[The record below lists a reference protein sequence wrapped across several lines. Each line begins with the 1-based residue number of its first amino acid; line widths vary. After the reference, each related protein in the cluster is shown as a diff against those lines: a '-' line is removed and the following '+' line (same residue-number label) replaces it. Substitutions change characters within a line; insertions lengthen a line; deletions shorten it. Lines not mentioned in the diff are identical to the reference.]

1 MRREHRGQTTRF
13 VHRVP
18 VAALAVMTVALLAP
32 LGGCAPPR
40 PSSSPPTSSPDNQ
53 VAELQVQDLVVGKG
67 AEAAPG
73 SKVTVHYSGWLYEQA
88 APDHK
93 GKAFDRSRESGRP
106 FSFALG
112 ARQVIAGW
120 DQGVAGMRVGGQRRL
135 VIPAA
140 LAYGDQGAG
149 GVIPPKATLVFD
161 VELLEVQ
168 AAP

>member
-1 MRREHRGQTTRF
+1 VRIERRPQVSPVVHLARG
-13 VHRVP
+13 
-18 VAALAVMTVALLAP
+18 AALALLSAALLAP
-32 LGGCAPPR
+32 LTGCAPPR
-40 PSSSPPTSSPDNQ
+40 PSSQTTTSPENQ
-53 VAELQVQDLVVGKG
+53 VAALQVQDLVVGQG

-93 GKAFDRSRESGRP
+93 GKAFDSSRESGRP

-149 GVIPPKATLVFD
+149 GVIPPQATLVFD

-168 AAP
+168 PPP

>member
-1 MRREHRGQTTRF
+1 MRGERRPQASRV
-13 VHRVP
+13 VHRARG
-18 VAALAVMTVALLAP
+18 AALALLSAALLVP
-32 LGGCAPPR
+32 LTACAPPR
-40 PSSSPPTSSPDNQ
+40 PSSQTTTSPENQ
-53 VAELQVQDLVVGKG
+53 VAALQVQDLVVGQG

-93 GKAFDRSRESGRP
+93 GKAFDSSRESGRP

-135 VIPAA
+135 LIPAT
-140 LAYGDQGAG
+140 LAYGEQGAG
-149 GVIPPKATLVFD
+149 GVIPPNATLVFD

-168 AAP
+168 APP